1 MSSSAHVSLLDEII
15 GTAIE
20 HTQSTTELLRKCF
33 VLSYQLKD
41 EQLKAWLN
49 QELDGYASSEN
60 LPKYRIIHI
69 GALGDFS
76 NGYYLRNRVPI
87 PSLMMKK
94 EHRDWAELVSLLG
107 PVSAYEDLALRP
119 GDIVTFPWPANL
131 IALYQRTFLG
141 KDIALLNAWQEV
153 PKSSI
158 VQLLHGIRKRV
169 LTMALELQSDLG
181 NLDLSKI
188 SPSEIQRAHSTITQV
203 ISPMIIATG
212 EAHINLHT
220 SIVTSDRKHLEEVL
234 RGYGLT
240 QQDLKELSEA
250 EMADGEQKFGDK
262 VLNWVKNAAS
272 KVQDIGFD
280 VAKDLLTTLL
290 KQYMGLK

>member
-1 MSSSAHVSLLDEII
+1 
-15 GTAIE
+15 
-20 HTQSTTELLRKCF
+20 
-33 VLSYQLKD
+33 
-41 EQLKAWLN
+41 
-49 QELDGYASSEN
+49 
-60 LPKYRIIHI
+60 
-69 GALGDFS
+69 
-76 NGYYLRNRVPI
+76 
-87 PSLMMKK
+87 
-94 EHRDWAELVSLLG
+94 
-107 PVSAYEDLALRP
+107 
-119 GDIVTFPWPANL
+119 
-131 IALYQRTFLG
+131 
-141 KDIALLNAWQEV
+141 
-153 PKSSI
+153 
-158 VQLLHGIRKRV
+158 
-169 LTMALELQSDLG
+169 
-181 NLDLSKI
+181 
-188 SPSEIQRAHSTITQV
+188 
-203 ISPMIIATG
+203 MIIATG